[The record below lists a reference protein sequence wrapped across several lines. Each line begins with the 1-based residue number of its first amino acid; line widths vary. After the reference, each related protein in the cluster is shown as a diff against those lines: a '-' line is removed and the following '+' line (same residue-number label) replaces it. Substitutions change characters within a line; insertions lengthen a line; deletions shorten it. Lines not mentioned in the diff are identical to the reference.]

1 MATRGKSTRGGS
13 TTRKS
18 ASRPAASS
26 GSRSTYTY
34 ARPDYVA
41 QARTAASN
49 LYDRASGAVRD
60 EVNTVRDAFDVYGK
74 IGRTLDKVA
83 GR

>member
-18 ASRPAASS
+18 DSRPAASS
-26 GSRSTYTY
+26 SSRNTYTY
-34 ARPDYVA
+34 SRPDYVA
-41 QARTAASN
+41 RAKTAASG
-49 LYDRASGAVRD
+49 LYNRASSAVRD
-60 EVNTVRDAFDVYGK
+60 TVSGVRDAVDVYGN
-74 IGRTLDKVA
+74 IGRTLDKVS